1 MAYVVIVFM
10 QSFQSHIE
18 GDKPVVV
25 DFFAEWCGPCKYM
38 GPVLKELKN
47 ATGDEATILK
57 IDIDKTPATA
67 AKFNVQAVPTLII
80 FHKGNILWRKSGV
93 CSTAEILEQLR
104 PHL

>member
-1 MAYVVIVFM
+1 MK
-10 QSFQSHIE
+10 SFQSHIE

-38 GPVLKELKN
+38 APVLKELKS
-47 ATGDEATILK
+47 ATGDEVAILK

-93 CSTAEILEQLR
+93 CSKAEIMEQLSSV
-104 PHL
+104 LSM